1 MKKIALAS
9 IRAQNLKQ
17 IFDVIVKEGPTTH
30 GRLAEATK
38 LSLMTVSNVVENMIS
53 NEIITVRSKKS
64 ANGAGRKADLV
75 DVVQDAHALLVLDL
89 TEREFSHVVLGL
101 NGKTLYEPQ
110 PIPTEITV
118 DYENSLR
125 HYLEKVATEIHEHGL
140 EKKLAGVGVSV
151 PGPYQV
157 DTDTVYTALTPELN
171 EIHLKALINE
181 VFGENIMVYIDED
194 VKYAAR
200 ANLSMVENAVEKT
213 LAYIYIGEGVGGA
226 FLVNGRILMGA
237 HSMAGEISRMIIS
250 GDGRRAD
257 SLSRKAFLQKLGIKS
272 QSDWLGEVMKIKNED
287 ESRISK
293 ALEEIAEDLTE
304 LCYGLSWLV
313 DPHEIILE
321 CDYVRM
327 LDDTFVARVQKML
340 DERINGESPHAPTIT
355 MTYQGLR
362 YAHRGAAMV
371 LTEKWLENLAASRG
385 AQADE

>member
-17 IFDVIVKEGPTTH
+17 IFDVIVKEGPTTR
-30 GRLAEATK
+30 GRLAEATG
-38 LSLMTVSNVVENMIS
+38 LSLMTVSNVVENMIA

-64 ANGAGRKADLV
+64 ATGAGRKADLV
-75 DVVQDAHALLVLDL
+75 DVVQDAHALLILDL
-89 TEREFSHVVLGL
+89 TEREFSHVLLGL

-110 PIPTEITV
+110 PIPTEITA
-118 DYENSLR
+118 DYETSLR
-125 HYLEKVATEIHEHGL
+125 HYLEKVAAEIREHGFAA
-140 EKKLAGVGVSV
+140 KLAGVGVSV

-171 EIHLKALINE
+171 QIHLKAIINE
-181 VFGENIMVYIDED
+181 IFGDELLIYIDED

-200 ANLSMVENAVEKT
+200 ANLSMVENALEKT

-226 FLVNGRILMGA
+226 FLINGRILMGA

-250 GDGRRAD
+250 NDGRRAD
-257 SLSRKAFLQKLGIKS
+257 SLSRKAFLQKLGVAS
-272 QSDWLGEVMKIKNED
+272 HSDWLTEVMKIKNED
-287 ESRISK
+287 GSRITR
-293 ALEEIAEDLTE
+293 ALDEIAEDLTE

-327 LDDTFVARVQKML
+327 LDDTFTDRVQKML
-340 DERINGESPHAPTIT
+340 DARIKGVSPHAPVLA

-371 LTEKWLENLAASRG
+371 LTDKWLENLAASRS
-385 AQADE
+385 AQAEE

>member
-17 IFDVIVKEGPTTH
+17 IFDVIVKEGPTTR

-38 LSLMTVSNVVENMIS
+38 LSLMTVSNVVENMIA

-64 ANGAGRKADLV
+64 ATGAGRKADLV

-110 PIPTEITV
+110 PIPTEIAA
-118 DYENSLR
+118 DYGTSLK
-125 HYLEKVATEIHEHGL
+125 HYLEKVAAEIAEHGL
-140 EKKLAGVGVSV
+140 TEKMAGVGVSV

-171 EIHLKALINE
+171 EIHLKAMINE
-181 VFGENIMVYIDED
+181 IFGEKIMVYIDED

-200 ANLSMVENAVEKT
+200 ANLSMVENAAEKT

-250 GDGRRAD
+250 NDGRRAD
-257 SLSRKAFLQKLGIKS
+257 SLSRKTFLQKLGVKS

-293 ALEEIAEDLTE
+293 ALDEIAEDLTE

-327 LDDTFVARVQKML
+327 LDDTFTDRVQKML
-340 DERINGESPHAPTIT
+340 DERIKGTSPHAPVLS

-371 LTEKWLENLAASRG
+371 LTDKWLENLAASRS
-385 AQADE
+385 AQAEE

>member
-17 IFDVIVKEGPTTH
+17 IYEVIVKEGPTTR

-38 LSLMTVSNVVENMIS
+38 LSLMTVSNVVENMIA
-53 NEIITVRSKKS
+53 NKIITVRSKKTAS
-64 ANGAGRKADLV
+64 GAGRKADLV
-75 DVVQDAHALLVLDL
+75 DVVQDAHVLLVLDL

-101 NGKTLYEPQ
+101 NGKPLYEPT

-118 DYENSLR
+118 DYALSLK
-125 HYLEKVATEIHEHGL
+125 HYLEKVKAEITERGL
-140 EKKLAGVGVSV
+140 GDRLDGIGVSV

-157 DTDTVYTALTPELN
+157 ATDTVYTSLTPELN
-171 EIHLKALINE
+171 TTPLKALISE
-181 VFGENIMVYIDED
+181 IFGENMMMHIDED

-200 ANLSMVENAVEKT
+200 VNLTTVENALEKT
-213 LAYIYIGEGVGGA
+213 LSYIYIGEGVGGA
-226 FLVNGRILMGA
+226 FLVNGKILMGA

-257 SLSRKAFLQKLGIKS
+257 SLSRKAFLQKLGIES
-272 QSDWLGEVMKIKNED
+272 HSDWQSEVMKIKNED
-287 ESRISK
+287 ASRITK
-293 ALEEIAEDLTE
+293 ALDEIAVDLVE

-321 CDYVRM
+321 CDYVRL
-327 LDDTFVARVQKML
+327 LDDTFVERVQKML
-340 DERINGESPHAPTIT
+340 DERLAGVSPHAPKLT

-371 LTEKWLENLAASRG
+371 LTEKWLENLAASRNG
-385 AQADE
+385 QAEE